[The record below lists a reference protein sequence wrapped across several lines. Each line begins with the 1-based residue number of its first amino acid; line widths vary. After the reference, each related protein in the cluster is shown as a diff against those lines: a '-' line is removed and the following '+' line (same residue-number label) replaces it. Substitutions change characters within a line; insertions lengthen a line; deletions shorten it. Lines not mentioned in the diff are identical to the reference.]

1 MVAKEDKINIAF
13 NGFGRIGRNL
23 VRTLINDS
31 RYNIVAINARATVD
45 VRAHLF
51 KYDSIYGHFEGK
63 ISYELDNLI
72 INGKTIPNFDRKIP
86 THLPWKELEVDYVID
101 STGKF
106 TDKHAL
112 AQHIEAGAKNVIV
125 TSPAA
130 DVDATII
137 FGVNESEYK
146 IQENNIIS
154 ASSCTTTCLTPIL
167 KVLQKQYGIKQG
179 YVTTIHAYTMAQS
192 LLDSSHSDLRRA
204 RAATMSMIPTVTGAA
219 KNVGVVLPELE
230 GKMSG
235 QSIRVPV
242 PDVSLLDMSIELEKD
257 IDIESV
263 HEMFNKESK
272 GKMKGIIDVSCEPLV
287 SVDYIGNTYSA
298 VIDCLSTNV
307 LNKRFLKLLAWYD
320 NEQGYCCRVID
331 LLGFL
336 TKKTNPPKS
345 PQTKGL

>member
-86 THLPWKELEVDYVID
+86 THLPWKELEVDYVIE

-230 GKMSG
+230 GKLSG

>member
-1 MVAKEDKINIAF
+1 MVEKKINIAF

-230 GKMSG
+230 GKLSG

-287 SVDYIGNTYSA
+287 SVDYIGSTYSA

>member
-230 GKMSG
+230 GKLSG

>member
-230 GKMSG
+230 GKLSG

-257 IDIESV
+257 VDIESV